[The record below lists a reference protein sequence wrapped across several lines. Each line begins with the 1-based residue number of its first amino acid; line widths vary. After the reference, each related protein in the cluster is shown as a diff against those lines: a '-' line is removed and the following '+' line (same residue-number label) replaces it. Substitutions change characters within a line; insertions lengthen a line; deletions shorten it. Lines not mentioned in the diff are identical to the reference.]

1 MVVQNSL
8 SLYYKGFF
16 KTSRRGVRIF
26 THTIYFSSAKFGGLS
41 MCGWLRV
48 QHKNKHLLGTM

>member
-16 KTSRRGVRIF
+16 IYLF
-26 THTIYFSSAKFGGLS
+26 IYFFIYFSSAKFGGLS
-41 MCGWLRV
+41 MCDWLRV

>member
-1 MVVQNSL
+1 M
-8 SLYYKGFF
+8 
-16 KTSRRGVRIF
+16 F

-41 MCGWLRV
+41 MCDWLRV